1 MKIKY
6 ILFTSYSAASVAAFS
21 EEENSQLASINQKF
35 THSLIV
41 RTKSRSYTRFETSQ
55 NVFLCPQMLLAQLIH
70 SINCDEHDGQG
81 SHVINHEMSS
91 LVVPR

>member
-6 ILFTSYSAASVAAFS
+6 ILFILFTSYSAASVAA
-21 EEENSQLASINQKF
+21 
-35 THSLIV
+35 
-41 RTKSRSYTRFETSQ
+41 
-55 NVFLCPQMLLAQLIH
+55 CPQMLLAQLIH